1 MDLKEQILKL
11 EEKLFKVQEKKKKIL
26 EEEKE
31 LQEKLKVVR
40 NKKEEEDNRNLVAM
54 VEEQI
59 GEMSESKLQVLKNFL
74 AQHAGEFV
82 EKEKNSPEEETR
94 TEEKFAETDLA
105 ETKNFS
111 EGRQPST
118 ENNLETFGE
127 SKAERSGYRWPG
139 IGDS

>member
-11 EEKLFKVQEKKKKIL
+11 EEKLFKVQKKKKKIL

-31 LQEKLKVVR
+31 LQEKLKIVQS
-40 NKKEEEDNRNLVAM
+40 KKEEEDNRNLAAM

-59 GEMSESKLQVLKNFL
+59 GEMSELKLQVLKNFL
-74 AQHAGEFV
+74 AQHAGEFA
-82 EKEKNSPEEETR
+82 EKEKNSPEEEIR
-94 TEEKFAETDLA
+94 TEEKFAETDL
-105 ETKNFS
+105 TKIKNFS
-111 EGRQPST
+111 EERQLPP
-118 ENNLETFGE
+118 ENNPETFRE